1 MVLPLLDRGP
11 SGIPGV
17 LQKSF
22 TEVTWAVLKAMR
34 GIDFKKREHI
44 GISLAGTIQVK
55 IRKQ

>member
-1 MVLPLLDRGP
+1 MLDHGL
-11 SGIPGV
+11 SGIARA
-17 LQKSF
+17 LQRLF
-22 TEVTWAVLKAMR
+22 VEVTWAVLKTIR